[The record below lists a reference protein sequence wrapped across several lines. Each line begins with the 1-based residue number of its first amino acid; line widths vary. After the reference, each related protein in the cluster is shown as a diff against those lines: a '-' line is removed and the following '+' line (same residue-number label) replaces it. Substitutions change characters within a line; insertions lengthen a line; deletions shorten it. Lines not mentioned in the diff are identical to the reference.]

1 MTNRELLELAALA
14 AGYDDAQYKS
24 DKSLQHR
31 YGFTCAV
38 WSEKLYDET
47 GTGYWNPLVS
57 DFYAFRLMV
66 KLGMNVDIDNHPEG
80 CQCVCVEAESI
91 THNVGRFVE
100 SFRNHEGQ
108 EAATRLAIVKCAAE
122 IGRGMKEGKA

>member
-14 AGYDDAQYKS
+14 AGYDDAQYQS
-24 DKSLQHR
+24 DECLQYR

-57 DFYAFRLMV
+57 DCYAFRLMV
-66 KLGMNVDIDNHPEG
+66 KLGMDVYVDNHPEG
-80 CQCVCVEAESI
+80 CRCVEVESV

-100 SFRNHEGQ
+100 NFMNHESQ
-108 EAATRLAIVKCAAE
+108 EAATRFAIVKCAAE
-122 IGRGMKEGKA
+122 IGRRMKERNG